1 MRIKRVVL
9 TVEPYPK
16 CVVSGEPLG
25 YFSAV
30 FEITRTDNEVV
41 YVDAKSFVALSKMIA
56 S

>member
-1 MRIKRVVL
+1 MKIRRVVL
-9 TVEPYPK
+9 TEEPYPK

-41 YVDAKSFVALSKMIA
+41 YVDAKSFVALNEKIA
-56 S
+56 A